1 MGTFSR
7 IASVRSVWAVGI
19 GMSLAVALAACSGS
33 RADPSGSQ
41 SADSVFFEGWIEQ
54 AQGTASEEQ
63 LTILERAREAGAM
76 EEADVQSALERTFQ
90 CFEDAGITYTQT
102 IDENM
107 GLPLPAYSF
116 GGGINAAPDGP
127 WVGVADACI
136 NANSFY
142 VEMAYQNQPRA
153 IDIQEAW
160 FAANGREQ
168 VVACLKANNW
178 DFDEDAWWQELLK
191 ASTELWKETAGL
203 NDGGTQEG
211 PNAVDCWTDAG
222 L

>member
-1 MGTFSR
+1 MGAPSR
-7 IASVRSVWAVGI
+7 IAAIRLVCAVGI
-19 GMSLAVALAACSGS
+19 GTSLAVALVACSGPG
-33 RADPSGSQ
+33 ADPSGSPQ
-41 SADSVFFEGWIEQ
+41 AESVFFEGWIEQ

-63 LTILERAREAGAM
+63 LAILERAREAGVLD
-76 EEADVQSALERTFQ
+76 EADVQSALERTFQ
-90 CFEDAGITYTQT
+90 CFESADITYSQT
-102 IDENM
+102 IDQNM
-107 GLPLPAYSF
+107 GLPLPAYTF
-116 GGGINAAPDGP
+116 GGGNDAAPDGP

-160 FAANGREQ
+160 FAANGRDQ

-203 NDGGTQEG
+203 DEHPTWENPE
-211 PNAVDCWTDAG
+211 AVDCWTDAG